1 MREFLYRRLLGVATS
16 RRICLLTH
24 EINVSVPSQMRPF
37 SDAVAK
43 LDQAVDALAT
53 LPDSLQDRLFVAY
66 DENLSRIESEGLP
79 EEMAADLERIRQ
91 RLSTKSGPS
100 PIRATLSE
108 MTDEEAREIATL
120 VMALARAVLQESYR
134 RRYQPR

>member
-1 MREFLYRRLLGVATS
+1 
-16 RRICLLTH
+16 
-24 EINVSVPSQMRPF
+24 MRPF